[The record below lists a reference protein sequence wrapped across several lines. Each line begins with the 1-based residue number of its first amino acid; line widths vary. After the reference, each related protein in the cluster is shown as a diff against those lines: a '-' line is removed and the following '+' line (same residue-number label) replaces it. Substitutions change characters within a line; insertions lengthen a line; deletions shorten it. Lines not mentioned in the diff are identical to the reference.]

1 MYNIRIKRKNQVIY
15 RKVVFLMEYKF
26 TSDNFQQEVLES
38 KEPVMIDFYA
48 DWCGPC
54 QMMGPVVANF
64 AEEYA
69 GIVMIGKV
77 NTDAEPQLAKDYQ
90 VMSIP
95 NFVFIKDGKV
105 VDQAIGAVSADALK
119 EKLDA
124 LL

>member
-69 GIVMIGKV
+69 GKS
-77 NTDAEPQLAKDYQ
+77 K
-90 VMSIP
+90 
-95 NFVFIKDGKV
+95 
-105 VDQAIGAVSADALK
+105 SARSTPMLNRSWPRITRS
-119 EKLDA
+119 
-124 LL
+124 

>member
-1 MYNIRIKRKNQVIY
+1 
-15 RKVVFLMEYKF
+15 MEYKF

-54 QMMGPVVANF
+54 QMMGPVGANF

-69 GIVMIGKV
+69 GKIKIGKV
-77 NTDAEPQLAKDYQ
+77 NTDAEPQLVKDYQ

>member
-54 QMMGPVVANF
+54 QMMGPVVANL

-69 GIVMIGKV
+69 GKVKVGKV

-119 EKLDA
+119 EKLEA

>member
-69 GIVMIGKV
+69 VKIKIGKV

>member
-1 MYNIRIKRKNQVIY
+1 
-15 RKVVFLMEYKF
+15 MEYKF
-26 TSDNFQQEVLES
+26 TADNFQQEVLNS
-38 KEPVMIDFYA
+38 SQPVMVDFFA
-48 DWCGPC
+48 NWCGPC
-54 QMMGPVVANF
+54 QMMGPVIANL

-69 GIVMIGKV
+69 GKVKIGKV

>member
-1 MYNIRIKRKNQVIY
+1 
-15 RKVVFLMEYKF
+15 MEYKF

-64 AEEYA
+64 SEEYA
-69 GIVMIGKV
+69 GKIKIGKV
-77 NTDAEPQLAKDYQ
+77 NTDAEPQVVKDYQ

>member
-1 MYNIRIKRKNQVIY
+1 
-15 RKVVFLMEYKF
+15 MEYKF

-69 GIVMIGKV
+69 GKV
-77 NTDAEPQLAKDYQ
+77 K
-90 VMSIP
+90 
-95 NFVFIKDGKV
+95 
-105 VDQAIGAVSADALK
+105 SARSTPMLNRSWRRITRS
-119 EKLDA
+119 
-124 LL
+124 